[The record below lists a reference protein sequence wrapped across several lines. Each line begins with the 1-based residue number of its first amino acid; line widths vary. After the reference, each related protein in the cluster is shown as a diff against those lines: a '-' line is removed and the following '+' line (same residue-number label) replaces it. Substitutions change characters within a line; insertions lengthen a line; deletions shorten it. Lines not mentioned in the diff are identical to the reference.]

1 MISDKLREKLSLHF
15 IWPSSLNTSSS
26 TNPNTNSNTWRA
38 YDSTD
43 RGTCIDWCMSRST
56 CMGNTSTAA
65 AAEAGNQQTNDTTTN
80 HQQMESR
87 LTVYESWFSDHK
99 PLWLEIF
106 LPNEHQHQNQQ

>member
-1 MISDKLREKLSLHF
+1 MRDKLGLQF
-15 IWPSSLNTSSS
+15 IWPASSTSSS
-26 TNPNTNSNTWRA
+26 ATNPNTNPNSWRA

-43 RGTCIDWCMSRST
+43 RGTCIDWCMRRT
-56 CMGNTSTAA
+56 CVGNTSTAA
-65 AAEAGNQQTNDTTTN
+65 AAEAGNQPTNNDTNNN
-80 HQQMESR
+80 HQPIESR